1 MNDRFVLLKINSEY
15 ENIILDVF
23 EGLCGPRI
31 VNEKIDDY
39 NVIYHN
45 YDNESDIINLIKSLE
60 SDLDTK
66 ILCYVSY
73 VVNNEELKKELMIVR
88 SLLKNIVFGHYNFK
102 SLLLD
107 LNPTS
112 NRDEILDFILKDTG
126 ITKEFILEFA
136 YSNLNASKAASSLYM
151 HRNTVIYKLDKLMS
165 LKGFDLKSFI
175 DMHILYSLSK

>member
-1 MNDRFVLLKINSEY
+1 MNNRFVLLKINSEY

-31 VNEKIDDY
+31 VNEKIDEY

-45 YDNESDIINLIKSLE
+45 YDNVEDIINLIKSLE

-66 ILCYVSY
+66 ILCYLSY
-73 VVNNEELKKELMIVR
+73 VGNSDDLTKELHIVKPLLYDCNIGCYDLKK
-88 SLLKNIVFGHYNFK
+88 
-102 SLLLD
+102 LLLE
-107 LNPTS
+107 LNS
-112 NRDEILDFILKDTG
+112 INNRDEILEFILKDTG

-165 LKGFDLKSFI
+165 LRGFDLKSFI